1 MTDQST
7 SGNPKVQLDESM
19 SFTTVSYRNIGK
31 GLLSGEIN
39 SKIVFGIT
47 KSSAQPVTAH
57 KCWNPEEHS
66 TTADSSTGWRASF
79 PVSTIGAGF
88 IQAPQLVFASPK

>member
-7 SGNPKVQLDESM
+7 SGNSKVQLDESM
-19 SFTTVSYRNIGK
+19 SFTAVSYRNVGE

-47 KSSAQPVTAH
+47 KSSAQHVTAH
-57 KCWNPEEHS
+57 KRWNPEEHS
-66 TTADSSTGWRASF
+66 TTAHSSTGWRASF
-79 PVSTIGAGF
+79 PSA
-88 IQAPQLVFASPK
+88 QLVQASSKHLS